1 MIKRI
6 VSNILF
12 PLAWTIS
19 IQVLL
24 CLPGTTLPSE
34 GLFNIP
40 HLDKIVHVILF
51 GGFTGLW
58 CYYYFLKGKSPSR
71 LKTLFFIVYL
81 LAALNGIIL
90 EYIQRDYIPFRS
102 FDQGDIIADVLAS
115 SIAYGICSIKL
126 IKTAD

>member
-6 VSNILF
+6 VSNIFF
-12 PLAWTIS
+12 PLAWTIL

-34 GLFNIP
+34 GLFSIP
-40 HLDKIVHVILF
+40 HLDKFVHVILF

-58 CYYYFLKGKSPSR
+58 CYYYFLKGKSPGR
-71 LKTLFFIVYL
+71 LKVLFFIVYL
-81 LAALNGIIL
+81 LAALNGIVL

>member
-1 MIKRI
+1 VIKRI
-6 VSNILF
+6 VSNIFF
-12 PLAWTIS
+12 PLAWTIL

-34 GLFNIP
+34 GLFSIP
-40 HLDKIVHVILF
+40 HLDKFVHVILF

-58 CYYYFLKGKSPSR
+58 CYYYFLKGKSPGR
-71 LKTLFFIVYL
+71 LKVLFFIVYL
-81 LAALNGIIL
+81 LAALNGIVL